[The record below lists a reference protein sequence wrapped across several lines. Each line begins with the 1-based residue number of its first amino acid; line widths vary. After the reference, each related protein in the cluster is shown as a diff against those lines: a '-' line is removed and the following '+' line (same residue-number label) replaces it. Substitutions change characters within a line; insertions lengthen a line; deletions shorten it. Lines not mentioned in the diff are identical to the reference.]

1 MGLQTPYPL
10 EAMPAVRTAR
20 DVSDRGQNV
29 ASNHQL
35 RLLLASPTWAE
46 FRISVPSPNHFH
58 IYNCYK
64 CTIMNVLAKFE
75 VEIC

>member
-35 RLLLASPTWAE
+35 RLLPAPPLGLNFESQYQAQT
-46 FRISVPSPNHFH
+46 ISIS
-58 IYNCYK
+58 IIA
-64 CTIMNVLAKFE
+64 TNVLY
-75 VEIC
+75 

>member
-35 RLLLASPTWAE
+35 RLLPPPLGVNFESQYPAQT
-46 FRISVPSPNHFH
+46 ISMS
-58 IYNCYK
+58 II
-64 CTIMNVLAKFE
+64 TTNVL
-75 VEIC
+75 